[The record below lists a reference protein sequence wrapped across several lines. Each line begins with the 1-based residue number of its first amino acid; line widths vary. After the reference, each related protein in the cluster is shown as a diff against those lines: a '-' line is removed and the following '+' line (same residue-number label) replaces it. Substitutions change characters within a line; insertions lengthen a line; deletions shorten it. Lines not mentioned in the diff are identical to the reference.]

1 MVTKV
6 DESRP
11 QPYVPFQFSR
21 VAHAQKQ
28 SAIEIYI
35 QWNIFDP
42 VYALLS
48 KKSITND
55 FVSCDMIC
63 LIP

>member
-11 QPYVPFQFSR
+11 QPHVSFQFSR
-21 VAHAQKQ
+21 VVHAQKQ

-42 VYALLS
+42 VYALFS

-55 FVSCDMIC
+55 FCFM
-63 LIP
+63 